1 METKIKK
8 LTTAL
13 NIEVLADYGIQL
25 FRYFF
30 KRLIQVE
37 RFNAY
42 PVSAHHIRA
51 VGLDILIGR
60 GIQKHTRNAVLFI
73 AELGIFV
80 LHISEYLILIAGM
93 QSVNI
98 ILHLRGVSIIF
109 GINDK
114 NLVVLCQRNIA
125 LHNWEHCTE
134 SIIQRPRNL

>member
-1 METKIKK
+1 MLYVATKIKK

-30 KRLIQVE
+30 KRLIQIE

-42 PVSAHHIRA
+42 PVSAHHIRV

-60 GIQKHTRNAVLFI
+60 GIQKHTGNAVLFI
-73 AELGIFV
+73 AELGILV
-80 LHISEYLILIAGM
+80 LHISEYLIQIAGM

-109 GINDK
+109 GIDYQNIAAF
-114 NLVVLCQRNIA
+114 CQHNIA
-125 LHNWEHCTE
+125 LH
-134 SIIQRPRNL
+134 